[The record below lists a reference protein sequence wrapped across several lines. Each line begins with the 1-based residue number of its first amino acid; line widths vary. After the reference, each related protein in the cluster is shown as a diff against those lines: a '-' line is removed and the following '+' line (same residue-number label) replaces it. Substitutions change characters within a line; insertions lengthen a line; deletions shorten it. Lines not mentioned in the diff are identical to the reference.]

1 MFHTKVVQKIKE
13 QVLCSMTSPP
23 QKSDMYEIMWKNTV
37 EPERSQM
44 TIWRMRI
51 PCRIPEFTN
60 THSEYVISI
69 ALPLQQQLYER
80 VSMLR
85 CTYTVRVVHVFILHT
100 NTQGYFKAS
109 ELNPR

>member
-13 QVLCSMTSPP
+13 QILCSMTSPP

-51 PCRIPEFTN
+51 PCRITEFTN
-60 THSEYVISI
+60 THSEYVIPI
-69 ALPLQQQLYER
+69 ALPLQQQFTNASQCNVVRTLSVLFMSSY
-80 VSMLR
+80 
-85 CTYTVRVVHVFILHT
+85 YTQT
-100 NTQGYFKAS
+100 PKAT
-109 ELNPR
+109 LKLPN